1 MDAVSEKELLKRRVR
16 FSRLYDLYGPLLTE
30 RQRRIYEMHELD
42 DFSLSEISE
51 TLHIS
56 RQGVSDQLSK
66 VRGRL
71 AEMENLLGFDATL
84 NRIEKSAQAIL
95 SGKNIDVHA
104 RAIVEA
110 CGGRITDHV

>member
-1 MDAVSEKELLKRRVR
+1 MSEKELLKRRVR

-51 TLHIS
+51 ALHIS

-66 VRGRL
+66 VRSRL
-71 AEMENLLGFDATL
+71 DEIEKLLGFNAAFS
-84 NRIEKSAQAIL
+84 RIERDVQAL
-95 SGKNIDVHA
+95 LADKNIDVHA
-104 RAIVEA
+104 RSIVEA